1 MELGS
6 REILFFALTILFVIR
21 SSTSSTPT
29 LIPKEDLY
37 EVRDGS
43 YSTERRIDQ
52 KGDHWT
58 RQANLDR
65 LEVLA
70 NDAVLNLTFRSCIED
85 KSTEQNQYA
94 DDVGQNSK
102 FEDVH
107 QVFKSLFV
115 SHSTIK

>member
-1 MELGS
+1 MEVRS
-6 REILFFALTILFVIR
+6 RDFLFFALTILFVIR

-43 YSTERRIDQ
+43 YWTERRIDE

-94 DDVGQNSK
+94 DDAGQNSK

-107 QVFKSLFV
+107 QVFKNLFV
-115 SHSTIK
+115 FHSTIK

>member
-1 MELGS
+1 MELRS

-52 KGDHWT
+52 K
-58 RQANLDR
+58 QANLDR

>member
-1 MELGS
+1 MERRS
-6 REILFFALTILFVIR
+6 REILLFAFAILFVIP

-29 LIPKEDLY
+29 LIPEEDLH

-43 YSTERRIDQ
+43 YSTERRIDE

-58 RQANLDR
+58 RQANFDR

-70 NDAVLNLTFRSCIED
+70 NDAVLNLTFRSCIEG
-85 KSTEQNQYA
+85 KSAEQNQYA

-107 QVFKSLFV
+107 QVFKNRFV
-115 SHSTIK
+115 FCSTIK

>member
-1 MELGS
+1 MELRS

-43 YSTERRIDQ
+43 YSTERRIDH

-107 QVFKSLFV
+107 QVF
-115 SHSTIK
+115 

>member
-1 MELGS
+1 MELRS

-85 KSTEQNQYA
+85 KNQYA

-107 QVFKSLFV
+107 QVFKNLFV
-115 SHSTIK
+115 FHSTIK